1 MQLEDRVVPSFTIGA
16 NINIT
21 KSAADNAETAI
32 TVNPNNP
39 LDLFATST
47 ADSVCVFSTDG
58 GAAWKN
64 SDISSIL
71 GGGNGGD
78 QQAAWDNFGNL
89 FMVYFAGTNDETVLA
104 LSVDNGATFKLA
116 FDSGGFSDQPEV
128 AAAQGEVW
136 MDYTGSN
143 GGRTA
148 VGAAV
153 TGLGQV
159 GSFSSPQ
166 SLPGNPG
173 TFGDIAI
180 GQTGQVMIVYQEN
193 NGSGA
198 RRENVRQPQ
207 SDGGRRPLRRQID
220 LGTTNVGSFNPITP
234 QPNRTID
241 AEMASPGTAPAAPQ
255 RPALFCLDRRNS
267 RWQQRHRH
275 FREILGR
282 QWRNLDAQTRLNDDT
297 LGNGKS
303 QFFPGLAVDETTGN
317 VMVAWLD
324 CRNSSNDTM
333 TEVWGTDST
342 DGGVTWD
349 PNQKISQGQ
358 SVHPSGGF
366 DFGDY
371 NQATFNAGTFYYS
384 WADNSNS
391 TGDNPAGVGNATD
404 IYTAPITVTGGGG
417 GGGGGG
423 GAPTAGPFYFTPDP
437 AEEAIPTTLFG
448 FFSDQAGMFTTHS
461 VDITWGDGTA
471 DSVFDLNPT
480 IQQFNFSHTYTV
492 TGAYIAKVDIK
503 AIGGAGAAD
512 LSGTAPVTVNDQ
524 PPEVTIVDVPTSPVP
539 EGKPIDL
546 VASVNNATLND
557 TFTYLWSATKNGA
570 PYSVSNNTS
579 QSFNLIPDDQGVYRA
594 TVRVTNTDGAVASNT
609 TPNITAFNVAPTATL
624 VNNSPKAAGT
634 PVTFNFLNQSDAAA
648 DMIAGFTYSY
658 DFDGNGTF
666 DLVTT
671 SSVAAFTYT
680 TAGVYTAKGR
690 ITDKDGGFT
699 DYTTHVA
706 IGLGGDGGIVS
717 TRYVVTGADAGGG
730 PAVKAF
736 NLDGTLKYSFFAYD
750 KGFTG
755 GVRVATGDVNG
766 DGVDDIITAAGAG
779 GGPHIEVFDGK
790 TGNLINSFFAYDPS
804 FTGGVYLATGDVN
817 GDGFADIITAAGAGG
832 GPHVEVWSGKDGS
845 LLQSFFAYD
854 PNFTGGVSV
863 ATGDVNGDGY
873 PDIVTGAGPGG
884 GPHVEAF
891 DGRTNALLASFFA
904 ATPSFTGGIYV
915 AAGDLKG
922 TGHAD
927 IITGLGADPNT
938 ESRVRVFD
946 GLSLA
951 LMYDFAPYSSF
962 RGGVRVAVE
971 DIDNDGKADLVIAPG
986 RGLSGNVLGLKGTNL
1001 SQLLNFSPYDP
1012 SFLGGVFVG

>member
-1 MQLEDRVVPSFTIGA
+1 MVPFLWRRWVRGSVRRVRRSDSKAGRWNELEMLEVRAVPTSVVFHPYIRATPFSSPSPAG
-16 NINIT
+16 NGY
-21 KSAADNAETAI
+21 
-32 TVNPNNP
+32 
-39 LDLFATST
+39 TST
-47 ADSVCVFSTDG
+47 QIRHA
-58 GAAWKN
+58 
-64 SDISSIL
+64 
-71 GGGNGGD
+71 
-78 QQAAWDNFGNL
+78 
-89 FMVYFAGTNDETVLA
+89 Y
-104 LSVDNGATFKLA
+104 
-116 FDSGGFSDQPEV
+116 
-128 AAAQGEVW
+128 
-136 MDYTGSN
+136 
-143 GGRTA
+143 
-148 VGAAV
+148 
-153 TGLGQV
+153 GLGQV
-159 GSFSSPQ
+159 AFAG
-166 SLPGNPG
+166 GVAADG
-173 TFGDIAI
+173 TGMTIAI
-180 GQTGQVMIVYQEN
+180 VDAFDDPTVVADLQTFDKAFNLPAPPSFRVVNQTG
-193 NGSGA
+193 GSTLPASDQGWAGEISIDVQWAHAIAPGA
-198 RRENVRQPQ
+198 NLILVEADDAAVTNILAAAKFAGSVPGVEVVSMSLGFSETSDEATAVDPIFTTPTGHVNETFVAASGDQGAPPSEPAISPNVLAV
-207 SDGGRRPLRRQID
+207 G
-220 LGTTNVGSFNPITP
+220 GTT
-234 QPNRTID
+234 
-241 AEMASPGTAPAAPQ
+241 
-255 RPALFCLDRRNS
+255 L
-267 RWQQRHRH
+267 
-275 FREILGR
+275 
-282 QWRNLDAQTRLNDDT
+282 NLDAA
-297 LGNGKS
+297 GNIQSESGWTGSGGGLSNFETQPAYQKGVVTQS
-303 QFFPGLAVDETTGN
+303 TTVRTNPDVSYDADPNTGFPVVDSFVNG
-317 VMVAWLD
+317 A
-324 CRNSSNDTM
+324 SNPW
-333 TEVWGTDST
+333 EQ
-342 DGGVTWD
+342 DGGTSIACPQWAAMLAIVD
-349 PNQKISQGQ
+349 QGRVLYGRQ
-358 SVHPSGGF
+358 PLDGPSETLPMIYALPTTNFHDITSGGST
-366 DFGDY
+366 GSPPY
-371 NQATFNAGTFYYS
+371 NAGAGYDLVTGIGTPI
-384 WADNSNS
+384 SNQII
-391 TGDNPAGVGNATD
+391 PILVG
-404 IYTAPITVTGGGG
+404 PPPGGGG
-417 GGGGGG
+417 GGGGP
-423 GAPTAGPFYFTPDP
+423 PTAGPFYFTPDP